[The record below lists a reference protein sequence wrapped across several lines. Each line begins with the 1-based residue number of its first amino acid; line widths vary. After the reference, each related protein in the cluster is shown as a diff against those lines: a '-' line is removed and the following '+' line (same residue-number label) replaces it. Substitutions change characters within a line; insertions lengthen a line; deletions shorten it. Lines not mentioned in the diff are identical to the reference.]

1 MVSLYAFDRDFLY
14 LSFDNDTHVI
24 MSFGNDIRVFMYMN
38 FVLMDLFNEWV
49 YSFYN
54 GGYLSSEDLRV
65 LAF

>member
-1 MVSLYAFDRDFLY
+1 MSLYAFDRDFLY
-14 LSFDNDTHVI
+14 LSFDSDTLVI

-49 YSFYN
+49 YNFYN

>member
-1 MVSLYAFDRDFLY
+1 MSLYAFAREFLY

-24 MSFGNDIRVFMYMN
+24 MSFGSDIHVFMCMS
-38 FVLMDLFNEWV
+38 FVSVDLFDEWV
-49 YSFYN
+49 YSYFN

>member
-1 MVSLYAFDRDFLY
+1 MGLYAFARGFLY

-49 YSFYN
+49 YNYN
-54 GGYLSSEDLRV
+54 NGDYLSSEDLRV